1 MSAVKELSAILGEH
15 RVTVHP
21 ADLHRHSGDM
31 SPGALLA
38 RRRGKGLKRPICVV
52 RPRTTQQVS
61 EVVRWANESKVP
73 LVPYGGGSGVV
84 DGIRP
89 MGCVVVELR
98 AMNEIRDFDEKD
110 RVVRAE
116 CGVIGSDLDQALN
129 GWGYML
135 GHQTQSMAIST
146 VGGWIATRA
155 IGQLSTRYGGIEDIL
170 VGMEAVLP
178 DGRIVRTREAPR
190 WASGP
195 DVASLMVGSEGTL
208 GIVTEATLRVS
219 PLPPARLD
227 LCVRFEHMGEGVQ
240 AVRQIIQENLD
251 PTVIR
256 LYDRDDAEIFLRN
269 HPDEPRDP
277 FLILSF
283 EGFDAHARLEE
294 AFRLA
299 RGEKGNDALVDHWWN
314 HRNDIADEY
323 RKLMAGEG
331 VLGPHAIVES
341 IEVSAR
347 WSNLRD
353 VYHSMSEAL
362 KKSADIV
369 GCHVSHP
376 YVDGACLYFSIA
388 SASCGSDDE
397 AERLLDEWW
406 DIAMSNC
413 VENGGSIGH
422 HHGIGRRRAKWFPD
436 ELDGWWDV
444 LVAVKK
450 AVDPYGL
457 MNPGAM
463 GL

>member
-1 MSAVKELSAILGEH
+1 MSAVDELSGILGEH

-21 ADLHRHSGDM
+21 ADLHRHSGDL
-31 SPGALLA
+31 SPGALVA
-38 RRRGKGLKRPICVV
+38 RRRGKGLTRPICVV
-52 RPRTTQQVS
+52 RPRTTAQVAQ
-61 EVVRWANESKVP
+61 VVEWANKTGTA
-73 LVPYGGGSGVV
+73 LVPYGGGSNVV

-89 MGCVVVELR
+89 GGCVVVELR
-98 AMNEIRDFDEKD
+98 AMNEIRDFDEKS

-116 CGVIGSDLDQALN
+116 CGVIGTELDDALN

-146 VGGWIATRA
+146 VGGWISTRA
-155 IGQLSTRYGGIEDIL
+155 VGQLSTRYGGIEDIV
-170 VGMEAVLP
+170 VGLEAVLP
-178 DGRIVRTREAPR
+178 DGSIVRTRGAPR
-190 WASGP
+190 HGTGP
-195 DVASLMVGSEGTL
+195 DVASLLIGAEGTL

-227 LCVRFEHMGEGVQ
+227 GCIRFEHMSEGVQ
-240 AVRQIIQENLD
+240 ACRRIMQEALE

-256 LYDRDDAEIFLRN
+256 LYDRDDAALFLRN

-299 RGEKGNDALVDHWWN
+299 RGETGNSGLVEHWWN
-314 HRNDIADEY
+314 HRNDMATEY
-323 RKLMAGEG
+323 RALMAGEG
-331 VLGPHAIVES
+331 LLGPHAIVES

-347 WSNLRD
+347 WSSLRD
-353 VYHSMSEAL
+353 VYHSMTEAL
-362 KKSADIV
+362 KEQADFV
-369 GCHVSHP
+369 GCHLSHP
-376 YVDGACLYFSIA
+376 YVDGACLYFSI
-388 SASCGSDDE
+388 GSVCDSDEE
-397 AERLLDEWW
+397 AEAKLEKWW
-406 DIAMSNC
+406 EAAMTAC
-413 VENGGSIGH
+413 LANGGSIAH
-422 HHGIGRRRAKWFPD
+422 HHGIGRRKARWLPE

-444 LVAVKK
+444 LAAVKK
-450 AVDPYGL
+450 AFDPKGL